1 MILNKIAPPPT
12 KHGTAK
18 SDMMAGKGPN
28 CLFIAWTENG
38 SVYAHCL
45 REDGTLGAP
54 DLSGGPGDILLVP
67 SEYATIQEGI
77 DATVDGDTVLVA
89 AGTYVENINYNGKNI
104 AVIGEDRETTIIDG
118 NQNMMVVYI

>member
-1 MILNKIAPPPT
+1 MLWTDETVTVTNT
-12 KHGTAK
+12 GTAK

-54 DLSGGPGDILLVP
+54 DVGSSDCTADDG
-67 SEYATIQEGI
+67 TEG
-77 DATVDGDTVLVA
+77 
-89 AGTYVENINYNGKNI
+89 VEFW
-104 AVIGEDRETTIIDG
+104 GECFSIENTT
-118 NQNMMVVYI
+118 